1 MVLWLARCVL
11 FRSPISLFLSAI
23 CLVILLILSN
33 VSDSLAEENCLISA
47 SCWDRDDRV
56 FTDQSNVARSR
67 HQAMMPW
74 NEERREANPRL
85 LLPL

>member
-23 CLVILLILSN
+23 CLVILLIFSN

-47 SCWDRDDRV
+47 SCCDSDDRV

-67 HQAMMPW
+67 HQAMTPW
-74 NEERREANPRL
+74 NEDMRGTNPPFL
-85 LLPL
+85 LTM